1 MDGSDARPDTDEA
14 RRRYRALAAGYDR
27 RIGLLDR
34 LRRRLISRAGFQT
47 GDHVLDMGC
56 GTGASFAA
64 LREAVGASGRV
75 TGVELTEEMAA
86 VARQRISAAGWDN
99 VEVTVGDATIAPLP
113 TEVDGIL
120 FFLTHD
126 LTRTPPVVQRAV
138 AAGRPGATVVA
149 FGPCRARGWGTPA
162 NLIVRPI
169 ARRYVTTLEGY
180 DEPWSHLAAAVPGLR
195 IRRPFLGATYVAVGK
210 TRD

>member
-1 MDGSDARPDTDEA
+1 MDGSDAQPDTEEA

-27 RIGLLDR
+27 GISVLDR

-75 TGVELTEEMAA
+75 TGIELTEEMAA
-86 VARQRISAAGWDN
+86 VARQRISAAAWDN
-99 VEVTVGDATIAPLP
+99 VEVVVGDATIAPLP
-113 TEVDGIL
+113 TGVDGIL

-126 LTRTPPVVQRAV
+126 LTRTPAVVQRAV

-149 FGPCRARGWGTPA
+149 FGPCRARGWGAPA

-195 IRRPFLGATYVAVGK
+195 IRRPFLGATYFAVGK
-210 TRD
+210 TRG